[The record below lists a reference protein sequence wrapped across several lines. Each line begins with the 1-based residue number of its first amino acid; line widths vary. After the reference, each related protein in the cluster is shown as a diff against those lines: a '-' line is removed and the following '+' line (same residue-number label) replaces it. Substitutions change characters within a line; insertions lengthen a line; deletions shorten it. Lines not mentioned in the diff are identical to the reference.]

1 MTTIPFGT
9 KRQQPRVA
17 STTFFHDM
25 IKKYFFGLNHFW
37 VWLIRL
43 SLTDAHS
50 LTSWIYIFWKKTP
63 WFVWWERLN
72 SLAIFSL
79 SIQYW
84 RTQRATEGKRKDTC
98 FLFSFPNVSG
108 NKEELCLN
116 YLGYV
121 PCVPRSF
128 LMFLYIC
135 FDIQKRK
142 KKHIQSVADRRRK
155 WRTESMTLRELQL
168 VNQPAGGFWHEIW
181 WVLPLPSAAE
191 LASA

>member
-116 YLGYV
+116 YLSPVRFAEKISQNTV
-121 PCVPRSF
+121 PADLLWEKNIV
-128 LMFLYIC
+128 LAE
-135 FDIQKRK
+135 K
-142 KKHIQSVADRRRK
+142 KSWKVRIIR
-155 WRTESMTLRELQL
+155 
-168 VNQPAGGFWHEIW
+168 
-181 WVLPLPSAAE
+181 
-191 LASA
+191 